1 MITCNIMGGLGNQ
14 LFQIFTTISY
24 AIKYKRE
31 FGFLYTDFVG
41 VGKTIRRNTYWKTFL
56 KGISKY
62 VYTSLPQMNI
72 VPEVNFHY
80 NELDVPNSENICLF
94 GYFQSYKY
102 FKNYANVIIRL
113 LKIEDIKQKIIEK
126 ISLDNDWKTTVSLHF
141 RLGDYKLITEA
152 YPLLKYEYYD
162 NSLEFL
168 LKDHDKEYIKTV
180 IYFCEK
186 QDEADVNLIIN
197 KLKYKYS
204 FLEFSRVSEEL
215 EDWEQL
221 LLMSCCNF
229 NIIANSTFSWWG
241 AYLNNNDNKIV
252 CYPEKW
258 FGPKKN
264 NLNTNDLFLPTWY
277 KIACL

>member
-14 LFQIFTTISY
+14 LFQIFTTMSY
-24 AIKYKRE
+24 AIKYKKE

-62 VYTSLPQMNI
+62 VYQSLPKMDI
-72 VPEVNFHY
+72 ISETNFHY
-80 NELDVPNSENICLF
+80 KEILHPHTENICLF

-102 FKNYANVIIRL
+102 FNEYANVFMRI
-113 LKIEDIKQKIIEK
+113 LKIEDQKQMVKEK
-126 ISLDNDWKTTVSLHF
+126 ISLNCNWKSTVSIHF
-141 RLGDYKLITEA
+141 RLGDYKLLTDA
-152 YPLLKYEYYD
+152 FPLLTYEYYD
-162 NSLEFL
+162 KSLEFL
-168 LKDHDKEYIKTV
+168 LKNENDIINV
-180 IYFCEK
+180 VYFFEK
-186 QDEADVNLIIN
+186 QDAEDVDAIIN
-197 KLKYKYS
+197 LLKNKYTDLI
-204 FLEFSRVSEEL
+204 FNKVPEEL

-241 AYLNNNDNKIV
+241 AYLNNNDNKVV

-258 FGPKKN
+258 FGPKKS
-264 NLNTNDLFLPTWY
+264 NLDTSDLFLPTWY
-277 KIACL
+277 KIPYL